1 MLNSEQGLSKVK
13 PDSITNILTLRYD
26 PNIKPNLPKKTWN
39 HFKPS
44 IQEPSIEFIEKSVK
58 ETIRKQLDTSDVK
71 KVCVALSGGID
82 STLILTLIKK
92 TMPDIQIDAI
102 SVKFANSVDETENA
116 SKIAA
121 ELEVDHHIVYVE
133 NYMRELPKAI
143 NIVKLPFWDLHWYH
157 VAKKSQS
164 ISKHLASGDGGDELF
179 GGYTFRYKKFLSLIT
194 NSSTPLQKAKAYL
207 SCHERD
213 RVPDQEKLFGKK
225 SGFSWENIYKTLI
238 TYFDNPLSPLEQV
251 FLADYNG
258 KLLYNFN
265 PINTKILNHFD
276 FSNIIVVSG
285 YHADDLAK
293 KLTTVNSK
301 IPVQMVVNPDY
312 EEGSIISLS
321 VAMDMLKE
329 NSEIILMD
337 ADVLYDSHIIKKLIG
352 SDYANCLLLDRNLS
366 ENDVEAVKICVTGD
380 KIVDFHKKIT
390 KEYDF
395 CGESVGFFRFDSMMA
410 GRLAS
415 RVKEYI
421 KDGKRDIW
429 YEEAIRDL
437 ILNYE
442 RKKEKINETKFDVV
456 GKFDELKKISNS
468 QNKIS
473 SYLTIQEGCDKFCH
487 FCVVPYTRGPEYSR
501 PFEQIIDEAQNLVS
515 NGAREIILLG
525 QNVNAYN
532 YNKKYRLSSLIKALS
547 DIKNLKRIR
556 FTTSHP
562 KDMTEDLIDCY
573 KDCEKLMPLLHLP
586 IQSGSNKILKLMNR
600 KHNKKYYLDTIEKIK
615 NVNNDIKF
623 SSDFIIGY
631 PGELEKDYKDTIDI
645 VEKVG
650 FINSYSFIF
659 SPRPGTPAFKL
670 NDIDK
675 ATKKARLSA
684 LQSLLKNQ
692 QKKYNKS
699 FEGKKLEVLFDRK
712 GRYTNQYIGRSI
724 YNQSV
729 FVTSNENLIGKIS
742 NVTIIRSTDFALEA
756 SI

>member
-276 FSNIIVVSG
+276 IESISPLLSEKMISYALGIPFQHKYDKTNNIGKLSLRKLLSKYNMDKLISNEKLGFNVNTLNLWKSFGQSLCQEYLIDSEITKDG
-285 YHADDLAK
+285 WINKDWINKYIHKDDLDVK
-293 KLTTVNSK
+293 YVNK
-301 IPVQMVVNPDY
+301 FL
-312 EEGSIISLS
+312 G
-321 VAMDMLKE
+321 
-329 NSEIILMD
+329 
-337 ADVLYDSHIIKKLIG
+337 
-352 SDYANCLLLDRNLS
+352 LLAF
-366 ENDVEAVKICVTGD
+366 E
-380 KIVDFHKKIT
+380 
-390 KEYDF
+390 
-395 CGESVGFFRFDSMMA
+395 
-410 GRLAS
+410 
-415 RVKEYI
+415 
-421 KDGKRDIW
+421 IW
-429 YEEAIRDL
+429 Y
-437 ILNYE
+437 
-442 RKKEKINETKFDVV
+442 
-456 GKFDELKKISNS
+456 
-468 QNKIS
+468 
-473 SYLTIQEGCDKFCH
+473 
-487 FCVVPYTRGPEYSR
+487 
-501 PFEQIIDEAQNLVS
+501 
-515 NGAREIILLG
+515 
-525 QNVNAYN
+525 
-532 YNKKYRLSSLIKALS
+532 RL
-547 DIKNLKRIR
+547 
-556 FTTSHP
+556 
-562 KDMTEDLIDCY
+562 
-573 KDCEKLMPLLHLP
+573 
-586 IQSGSNKILKLMNR
+586 
-600 KHNKKYYLDTIEKIK
+600 
-615 NVNNDIKF
+615 
-623 SSDFIIGY
+623 
-631 PGELEKDYKDTIDI
+631 
-645 VEKVG
+645 
-650 FINSYSFIF
+650 
-659 SPRPGTPAFKL
+659 
-670 NDIDK
+670 
-675 ATKKARLSA
+675 
-684 LQSLLKNQ
+684 
-692 QKKYNKS
+692 
-699 FEGKKLEVLFDRK
+699 
-712 GRYTNQYIGRSI
+712 
-724 YNQSV
+724 
-729 FVTSNENLIGKIS
+729 FVTKNMSANTTLN
-742 NVTIIRSTDFALEA
+742 
-756 SI
+756 